1 MIYFLLGLCL
11 NQPAE
16 STLSFAKIDAVGT
29 NPLPPHEKI
38 MYTKS
43 CANKL
48 VQNFKETPVY
58 LVYIKEN
65 KEEFVQIG
73 VVSCVYASDKWL
85 NATVKLKKEIPKDY
99 VLRAK
104 MVATDVD
111 ADKKDVLVV
120 RNASITE
127 FYLKP
132 KDKASVFE

>member
-1 MIYFLLGLCL
+1 MLCFLLSLCL
-11 NQPAE
+11 GQTTE
-16 STLSFAKIDAVGT
+16 STLSFAKIDAVGA
-29 NPLPPHEKI
+29 NPLPPFEKI

-48 VQNFKETPVY
+48 VQNFQETPVY
-58 LVYIKEN
+58 MVYIKDN

-111 ADKKDVLVV
+111 ANKKDILVV
-120 RNASITE
+120 KNATITE